1 MTQPTE
7 PTPATVIEA
16 VRRKWELCQ
25 SIEVHQPTFAW
36 VHGVGSMTS
45 DYRLNVLH
53 EGMEIGQH
61 QIYTAPTLA
70 QLLEEIERAE

>member
-1 MTQPTE
+1 MTQPTD

-16 VRRKWELCQ
+16 ARRKWPRCQ
-25 SIEVHQPTFAW
+25 SIEVHPPTHAW
-36 VHGVGSMTS
+36 VVGVGSMTS

-53 EGMEIGQH
+53 AGMEIGQH

-70 QLLEEIERAE
+70 HRLEEIEKP